1 MRVVIATT
9 PILPLVLRIN
19 LRVGP
24 VDLDKLDGSIE
35 NDASLGDTCIAEVS
49 TVGVSGRRAIVSLS
63 INEPLS

>member
-1 MRVVIATT
+1 MAIATT
-9 PILPLVLRIN
+9 PIRRFVLGIN

-35 NDASLGDTCIAEVS
+35 NGASLGDTRIAEVS
-49 TVGVSGRRAIVSLS
+49 TAGVSGRRVIVSLS